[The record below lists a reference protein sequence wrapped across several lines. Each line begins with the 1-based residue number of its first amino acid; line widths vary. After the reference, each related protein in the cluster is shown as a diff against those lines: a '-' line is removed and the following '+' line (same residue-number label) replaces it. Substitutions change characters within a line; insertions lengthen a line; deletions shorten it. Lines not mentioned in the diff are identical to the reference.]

1 MIVRVMAE
9 GQFVLPEQE
18 LDELNELDAA
28 LQDAVDAGDEQRFAI
43 ALAALLDRVRAA
55 GRPQADE
62 VLAPSELVLPAADST
77 LDEVRAMLGDEGL
90 IPG

>member
-55 GRPQADE
+55 GSPQAD
-62 VLAPSELVLPAADST
+62 S
-77 LDEVRAMLGDEGL
+77 G
-90 IPG
+90 

>member
-55 GRPQADE
+55 GSPQADE